1 MESLVVVLLRI
12 KKAIVVDLATLISI
26 HQKMLQK
33 HWHLLVQ
40 LSMEDKL
47 ELILVNL
54 NKEEEETEASEE
66 AEEEEAVSEE
76 AEEEE
81 ADLEEA
87 VEDSITKI
95 ELEKLDQFQDSKVK
109 EKGFD

>member
-1 MESLVVVLLRI
+1 
-12 KKAIVVDLATLISI
+12 
-26 HQKMLQK
+26 
-33 HWHLLVQ
+33 
-40 LSMEDKL
+40 MEDKL

-54 NKEEEETEASEE
+54 NKVEEETEASEE